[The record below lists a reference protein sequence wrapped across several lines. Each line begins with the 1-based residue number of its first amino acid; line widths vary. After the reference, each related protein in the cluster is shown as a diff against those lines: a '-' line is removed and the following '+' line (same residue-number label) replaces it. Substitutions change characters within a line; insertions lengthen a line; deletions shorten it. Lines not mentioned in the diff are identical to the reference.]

1 MTWIDEARAK
11 YPLPAEEEGLLVN
24 VVLASA
30 VLSMLA
36 AIVGSIILAALQG
49 ASLGDAVTFG
59 WADGIAD
66 ALKVAWPWSLALGIG
81 LGAVLLA
88 VNAVGEA
95 VALRGSRKEWRE
107 AIYEMRGGLSGEL
120 PRVAAWKIPL
130 MMLAVAAVEE
140 VGFRYAVIGVV
151 MAVAEPAVGFAGA
164 AVVAV
169 VASATV
175 FAIMHVQYRDYTTAL
190 IGVLGL
196 LFGIVYVVTG
206 ALAAVIVAHWLY
218 DVAVVFLEARKMTRD
233 PRYFPNGHAP
243 VNAVEE
249 EFQKAAS
256 GE

>member
-49 ASLGDAVTFG
+49 ASLWDAVTFG
-59 WADGIAD
+59 WAAGIAD
-66 ALKVAWPWSLALGIG
+66 ALKVAWPWSLALGFG

-120 PRVAAWKIPL
+120 PRVTAWKIPL

-140 VGFRYAVIGVV
+140 VGFRYALIGVV

-169 VASATV
+169 AASAAV
-175 FAIMHVQYRDYTTAL
+175 F
-190 IGVLGL
+190 
-196 LFGIVYVVTG
+196 

-243 VNAVEE
+243 ENAVEE
-249 EFQKAAS
+249 ELQKAAS